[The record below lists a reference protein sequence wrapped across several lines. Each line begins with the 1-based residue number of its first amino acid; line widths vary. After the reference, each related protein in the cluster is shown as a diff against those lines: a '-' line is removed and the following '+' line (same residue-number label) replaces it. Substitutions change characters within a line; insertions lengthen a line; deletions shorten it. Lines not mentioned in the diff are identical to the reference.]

1 MFAGTKKK
9 EPRPKLRPMTRAE
22 QLVLDYE
29 RTGVSIEDHP
39 MKLLRPDLPPEWKNS
54 REVMDLRSG
63 TRVSVAGLVTC
74 RQRPGTASGV
84 VFVTM
89 EDEHGF
95 LNLVLWSRVFEKFHH
110 LATTARLLLV
120 HGKIERSDDPK
131 GHKLVP
137 DPNVPQSVV
146 YVIADRL
153 ERLDQ
158 KLPKL
163 ESMSR
168 DFH

>member
-1 MFAGTKKK
+1 LFEGTKANGK
-9 EPRPKLRPMTRAE
+9 RPKLSPMTRAE

-39 MKLLRPDLPPEWKNS
+39 MKLLRPSLPRRFQTS
-54 REVMDLRSG
+54 RDVVSLRSG
-63 TRVSVAGLVTC
+63 TRVSAAGLVTC

-89 EDEHGF
+89 EDEYGF
-95 LNLVLWSRVFEKFHH
+95 LNLVLWSKVFDAYHH
-110 LATTARLLLV
+110 VATTARLLVV
-120 HGKIERSDDPK
+120 HGRIERSDDPK
-131 GHKLVP
+131 GRLPP
-137 DPNVPQSVV
+137 DPNVPQSVI
-146 YVIADRL
+146 YVVADRL
-153 ERLDQ
+153 ERIDR
-158 KLPKL
+158 KLPRL